1 MTSQTGK
8 LNRDSTILKRIAAN
22 DKIAAQEL
30 VHLYGNFVYSLAKK
44 FTYTHEDAEDAVQEI
59 FLEIW
64 KHAGRFDPQKSSE
77 IGFVALIAKRKLID
91 GYRKF
96 KARPKFENA
105 EYALD
110 SLSVE
115 GKKEM
120 DVRLDLKSAIKTMNK
135 LQPEQKNFILLSF
148 LEGFSHTD
156 IAARR
161 PQTARHGQI
170 FHSKRFTNNAPGL
183 KLKLNRYNSLVGL

>member
-1 MTSQTGK
+1 MTSQTEKG
-8 LNRDSTILKRIAAN
+8 NRDSTLLKRIAAN

-77 IGFVALIAKRKLID
+77 IGFIALIAKRKLID
-91 GYRKF
+91 GYRKL
-96 KARPKFENA
+96 KTRPKFENT

-110 SLSVE
+110 NLSFE
-115 GKKEM
+115 GEKEM
-120 DVRLDLKSAIKTMNK
+120 DIRLDLKSAINTLKK
-135 LQPEQKNFILLSF
+135 LQPEQKNFILLSL
-148 LEGFSHTD
+148 LEGLSHTD
-156 IAARR
+156 IAAAAGKPLGTVKSSIRR
-161 PQTARHGQI
+161 
-170 FHSKRFTNNAPGL
+170 GL
-183 KLKLNRYNSLVGL
+183 QLMRQDLNFN